1 MTPRRLAGA
10 PITWGVSEV
19 PGWGRQLDLERV
31 LSEIAAAGFRATELG
46 PPGFLPLDPAGVRAR
61 LAAHGLELAGGFVAA
76 VLHEPDRRKAE
87 LGVVEAA
94 ARSVAGAGGRVLVLA
109 AAAGASGYEA
119 VHLLDEEGWDALRE
133 GIALAAGIGSAQG
146 LVVALHPHYGTLI
159 ETAEQVERL
168 LSTTDVA
175 LCLDTGHLSVGGAD
189 PVAVARAAD
198 GRVAH
203 VHLKDV
209 DADTAR
215 RLRAREIGYRDAVRA
230 GLYRPLGEGD
240 VDLPGLV
247 RTLDAAGYAG
257 WYVVEQDA
265 VIDGGAET
273 EPLDDAIRSRRYF
286 EEVLAR

>member
-1 MTPRRLAGA
+1 MTARRLAGA
-10 PITWGVSEV
+10 PITWGISEV
-19 PGWGRQLDLERV
+19 PGWGRQLGLEHV

-46 PPGFLPLDPAGVRAR
+46 PPGFLPVDPAGVRAR
-61 LAAHGLELAGGFVAA
+61 LAAHGLELAGGFVGA
-76 VLHEPDRRKAE
+76 VLHEPGRREAE
-87 LGVVEAA
+87 LGAVEAA

-109 AAAGASGYEA
+109 AAAGAGGYEA
-119 VHLLDEEGWDALRE
+119 AHLIDDEGWDALRE
-133 GIALAAGIGSAQG
+133 GIALAEGIGSAQG

-159 ETAEQVERL
+159 ETAEQVERFL
-168 LSTTDVA
+168 ATTDVA
-175 LCLDTGHLSVGGAD
+175 LCLDAGHLSVGGAD

-230 GLYRPLGEGD
+230 GLYRPLGDGD
-240 VDLPGLV
+240 VDLAGLV

-265 VIDGGAET
+265 VIDGVAET